1 MATKTTKA
9 GAAKT
14 ASEVAPVTAAATTSS
29 SPEAPVTSS
38 EARSRF
44 NAALEEARAGAVALR
59 ADARQ
64 RASTYADE
72 AMARGEDW
80 AAEAK
85 VKVAELAVEGK
96 NKAGEALGS
105 LARVV
110 DDNTAVIDE
119 KLGQKYGD
127 YARTASQKLQGYGTT
142 LQDKSVDELTEDA
155 RQFVRENPGK
165 AIGLAALAGYLI
177 SRLLRR

>member
-1 MATKTTKA
+1 MATKTTKPR
-9 GAAKT
+9 AAK
-14 ASEVAPVTAAATTSS
+14 AAAAPVPAAVQAAPSS
-29 SPEAPVTSS
+29 TD
-38 EARSRF
+38 ARSRF

-64 RASTYADE
+64 RASTYAEE
-72 AMARGEDW
+72 ALARGEDW

-110 DDNTAVIDE
+110 DDNTATIDE

-127 YARTASQKLQGYGTT
+127 YARSASQKLQSAGTT
-142 LQDKSVDELTEDA
+142 LQDRSVEELGEDA

-165 AIGLAALAGYLI
+165 AIGLAALAGFLI
-177 SRLLRR
+177 SRLFRR

>member
-1 MATKTTKA
+1 MASKSTKPQS
-9 GAAKT
+9 AKT
-14 ASEVAPVTAAATTSS
+14 AVPATADAAPGASTSS
-29 SPEAPVTSS
+29 D
-38 EARSRF
+38 ARSRF

-72 AMARGEDW
+72 ALARGEDW

-85 VKVAELAVEGK
+85 AKVAELAVEGK

-110 DDNTAVIDE
+110 DDNTATIDE

-127 YARTASQKLQGYGTT
+127 YARSASQKLQNAGST
-142 LQDKSVDELTEDA
+142 LQDRSVEELGEDA
-155 RQFVRENPGK
+155 RQFVRDNPGK
-165 AIGLAALAGYLI
+165 AIGLAALAGFLI
-177 SRLLRR
+177 SRLFRR